1 MPDKKKNKKKDYRLT
16 LSAFVGDA
24 ERKARPLKSYCEKFW
39 SWHNSELIKSS
50 LLYNI
55 VDVDKSHAESYSKL
69 YLVPRVLQRL
79 AWDY

>member
-1 MPDKKKNKKKDYRLT
+1 MMKNDYRLT

-24 ERKARPLKSYCEKFW
+24 ERKALPLKSYCEKFW

-55 VDVDKSHAESYSKL
+55 VDVDKSHEVMLKL
-69 YLVPRVLQRL
+69 VIFGSQGVTKVSLRL
-79 AWDY
+79 LGS